1 MRTVHW
7 RLMVVLAV
15 AARGLVGNG
24 VADDTFP
31 PCWRGVPG
39 TTFQEWEFTTAAN
52 PASPVALNNPYG
64 APSAAITVAPGGGG
78 WINTLNPP
86 FGATRSG
93 FWDLGPSGNIALTIP
108 NGGPLAG
115 SWKFLHVQV
124 TQYRD
129 GIYSANAT
137 VVFQG
142 KTTNT
147 SVSGVTADYAA
158 VRNWSVERGRFIS
171 AEDDSNLALAV
182 VLGQTVVEDLFGS
195 ALVNPVGEVVRIN
208 RQPYEVVGVL
218 KSKGQSGF
226 NNQDN
231 TVFMPLRTAQIKLG
245 GAGTTEVR
253 SISLQVRSAEEMDLA
268 QAQVTAILRTLH
280 GLQTGA
286 ENDFTVQNQADILD
300 TVAQATGT
308 FTTLLGSIAAISL
321 LVGGIG
327 IMNIMLV
334 SVTERTR
341 EVGLRKAVGAKRSDI
356 LLQFLTEA
364 VVLSSTGGI
373 IGVLLGVGGAQ
384 LITPLLGGSR
394 ALVTPQSILLALTV
408 SLGIGIFFGL
418 YPANRAASLNPID
431 ALRYE

>member
-1 MRTVHW
+1 MRKLLMGLRVAVTSLTVHKM
-7 RLMVVLAV
+7 RSILTMLGVVIGV
-15 AARGLVGNG
+15 AAVIALVAVGQGAQAQILNQFQALGSNLLTVTAGTNFGFSRSGLQQNTRPLTSQDVD
-24 VADDTFP
+24 AI
-31 PCWRGVPG
+31 RALG
-39 TTFQEWEFTTAAN
+39 TT
-52 PASPVALNNPYG
+52 VKL
-64 APSAAITVAPGGGG
+64 VAP
-78 WINTLNPP
+78 
-86 FGATRSG
+86 
-93 FWDLGPSGNIALTIP
+93 D
-108 NGGPLAG
+108 
-115 SWKFLHVQV
+115 
-124 TQYRD
+124 
-129 GIYSANAT
+129 YSANAT

>member
-1 MRTVHW
+1 MRKLLMGLRVALTALTVHKM
-7 RLMVVLAV
+7 RSILTMLGVVIGV
-15 AARGLVGNG
+15 AAVIALVAVGQGAQAQIINQFQALGSNLLTVSAGTNFGFSRSGLQQNTRPLTDKDVE
-24 VADDTFP
+24 AI
-31 PCWRGVPG
+31 RALA
-39 TTFQEWEFTTAAN
+39 TT
-52 PASPVALNNPYG
+52 VKL
-64 APSAAITVAPGGGG
+64 VAP
-78 WINTLNPP
+78 
-86 FGATRSG
+86 
-93 FWDLGPSGNIALTIP
+93 D
-108 NGGPLAG
+108 
-115 SWKFLHVQV
+115 
-124 TQYRD
+124 
-129 GIYSANAT
+129 YSANAT
-137 VVFQG
+137 VVYQG
-142 KTTNT
+142 KTTST
-147 SVSGVTADYAA
+147 SISGVTTDYAT
-158 VRNWSVERGRFIS
+158 VRNWSVERGRFVS
-171 AEDDSNLALAV
+171 AQDTSNLALVV

-208 RQPYEVVGVL
+208 RQPYEVIGVL
-218 KSKGQSGF
+218 KSKGESGF
-226 NNQDN
+226 NNQVN
-231 TVFMPLRTAQIKLG
+231 TVFMPLRTAQVKLG
-245 GAGTTEVR
+245 GAGTTQVR

-268 QAQVTAILRTLH
+268 QAQVTAILRALH

-286 ENDFTVQNQADILD
+286 ENDFTVQNQADILNS
-300 TVAQATGT
+300 VAQTSGT

-384 LITPLLGGSR
+384 IITPLLGGSR
-394 ALVTPQSILLALTV
+394 ALVTPQSIILALTV

-418 YPANRAASLNPID
+418 YPANRAARLNPID

>member
-1 MRTVHW
+1 MRKLLMGLRVAVTALTVHKM
-7 RLMVVLAV
+7 RSILTMLGVVIGV
-15 AARGLVGNG
+15 AAVIALVAVGQGAQAQIINQFQALGSNLLTVSAGTNFGFSRSGLQQNTRPLTDKDVE
-24 VADDTFP
+24 AI
-31 PCWRGVPG
+31 RALA
-39 TTFQEWEFTTAAN
+39 TA
-52 PASPVALNNPYG
+52 VKL
-64 APSAAITVAPGGGG
+64 VAP
-78 WINTLNPP
+78 
-86 FGATRSG
+86 
-93 FWDLGPSGNIALTIP
+93 D
-108 NGGPLAG
+108 
-115 SWKFLHVQV
+115 
-124 TQYRD
+124 
-129 GIYSANAT
+129 YSANAT
-137 VVFQG
+137 VVYQG
-142 KTTNT
+142 KTTST
-147 SVSGVTADYAA
+147 SISGVTTDYAT
-158 VRNWSVERGRFIS
+158 VRNWSVERGRFVS
-171 AEDDSNLALAV
+171 AQDTSNLALVV

-208 RQPYEVVGVL
+208 RQPYEVIGVL

-231 TVFMPLRTAQIKLG
+231 TVFMPLRTAQVKLG
-245 GAGTTEVR
+245 GAGTTQVR

-268 QAQVTAILRTLH
+268 QAQVTAILRALH

-286 ENDFTVQNQADILD
+286 ENDFTVQNQADILNS
-300 TVAQATGT
+300 VAQTSGT

-384 LITPLLGGSR
+384 IITPLLGGSR
-394 ALVTPQSILLALTV
+394 ALVTPQSIILALTV

-418 YPANRAASLNPID
+418 YPANRAARLNPID